1 MRYVKQK
8 KAYLF
13 LQISSSFP
21 CFSFCCLQVSVL
33 QAPAHS
39 CMTNDAVS
47 NNSIG
52 LSHQAWEVSTC
63 KLGIKRLLAT
73 IGAWKLWQTDRP
85 TEKQTDMRVHREVRL
100 PTIASFF
107 PPNKSFSR
115 LSNMT
120 PTKRLS
126 LDAKKLK
133 VYIKRRL
140 RQKSWRFALTPRSR
154 ASYQA
159 KGLTLTMTL
168 FEMSCWRKSQTIT
181 PKNGSRTPNSLV
193 GCRVCKEVER
203 LRHDGK
209 RPVRVLRL
217 RPESGHHVYSFFV
230 RFSSRAKMYWTN
242 IKILDSKFFIEIFVP
257 MQHGLKDIQMLTML
271 KVWWNFS
278 P

>member
-1 MRYVKQK
+1 MRQRRNEFESGWDMLN
-8 KAYLF
+8 LF

-126 LDAKKLK
+126 WDAKEAERLYQKTFAPKKLK
-133 VYIKRRL
+133 ICTY
-140 RQKSWRFALTPRSR
+140 T
-154 ASYQA
+154 
-159 KGLTLTMTL
+159 
-168 FEMSCWRKSQTIT
+168 
-181 PKNGSRTPNSLV
+181 
-193 GCRVCKEVER
+193 
-203 LRHDGK
+203 
-209 RPVRVLRL
+209 
-217 RPESGHHVYSFFV
+217 SF
-230 RFSSRAKMYWTN
+230 
-242 IKILDSKFFIEIFVP
+242 
-257 MQHGLKDIQMLTML
+257 
-271 KVWWNFS
+271 
-278 P
+278 